1 MAMAIPPEVRRAS
14 RLTIEKCANG
24 FIVRPEQSDM
34 GGFSVLNEVNVFES
48 FERASEHM
56 RKALDPK
63 PPK

>member
-1 MAMAIPPEVRRAS
+1 MAIPPEVRRAS

-24 FIVRPEQSDM
+24 FIVRPEQNDCS
-34 GGFSVLNEVNVFES
+34 GFSTLNDVYAFEN
-48 FERASEHM
+48 FEKASEHM